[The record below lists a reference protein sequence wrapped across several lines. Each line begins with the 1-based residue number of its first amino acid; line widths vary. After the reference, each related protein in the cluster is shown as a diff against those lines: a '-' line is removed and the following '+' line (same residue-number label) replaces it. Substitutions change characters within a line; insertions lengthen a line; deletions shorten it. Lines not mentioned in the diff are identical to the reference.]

1 MIQIID
7 SNESKRALVVVEEI
21 FLERGDSEFIYKP
34 MIYRKIGFYNR
45 VIYINNLSKDVRHI
59 KQEILIFVGF
69 LSIPN
74 QNTRNSCV
82 NIVRLVRKIGEIQ
95 VRIRLNRCSSF
106 NVINSLLDCIYF
118 TKLKFIEWL

>member
-69 LSIPN
+69 LSN

-118 TKLKFIEWL
+118 TKLKFIV

>member
-118 TKLKFIEWL
+118 TKLKFNE

>member
-118 TKLKFIEWL
+118 TKLKFIE

>member
-74 QNTRNSCV
+74 QNTRNLCV

-118 TKLKFIEWL
+118 TKLKFIE

>member
-21 FLERGDSEFIYKP
+21 FLERGDYEFIYKP

-118 TKLKFIEWL
+118 TKVKFIE

>member
-59 KQEILIFVGF
+59 KQEIPIFVGF

-118 TKLKFIEWL
+118 TKLKFIE

>member
-118 TKLKFIEWL
+118 TKLKFIK

>member
-45 VIYINNLSKDVRHI
+45 VIYINILSKDVRHI

-118 TKLKFIEWL
+118 TKLKFIE

>member
-69 LSIPN
+69 LSN

-82 NIVRLVRKIGEIQ
+82 YIVRLVRKIGEIQ

-118 TKLKFIEWL
+118 TKLKFIE

>member
-21 FLERGDSEFIYKP
+21 FLERGDYEFIYKP

-118 TKLKFIEWL
+118 TKLKFIE

>member
-118 TKLKFIEWL
+118 TKVKFIE

>member
-45 VIYINNLSKDVRHI
+45 VIYINILSKDVRHI

-95 VRIRLNRCSSF
+95 VRIRLNRCCSF

-118 TKLKFIEWL
+118 T

>member
-59 KQEILIFVGF
+59 KQEILIFIGF

-74 QNTRNSCV
+74 QNTRNLCV

-118 TKLKFIEWL
+118 TKLKFIE